1 MAPEESAP
9 AATGSRLGRFIQ
21 TYHSFLSS
29 FVIGVAGLVATTIWQ
44 FRQAEIARREA
55 ESGEGIARTQAD
67 HDRKIARAEICRD
80 DKLSERST
88 AIAELL
94 RDELEAANQLGSD
107 PRQGPLALL
116 VEENEV
122 QRNAPK
128 LSWLF
133 EPYLQGL
140 YEHRRW
146 KDIERFESFSPGA
159 RLVGALTFAT
169 ARTG

>member
-1 MAPEESAP
+1 MPDSAVRRFGVLLSLTRSDIIDPELAVSYALE
-9 AATGSRLGRFIQ
+9 LGREIPVYMRSVLASTRGKSYPQLAQAFAMTCVQ
-21 TYHSFLSS
+21 RF
-29 FVIGVAGLVATTIWQ
+29 GVERA
-44 FRQAEIARREA
+44 
-55 ESGEGIARTQAD
+55 
-67 HDRKIARAEICRD
+67 AEICRD

-133 EPYLQGL
+133 EPYLPGL
-140 YEHRRW
+140 YEHRRS

-159 RLVGALTFAT
+159 RRSEEHTSELQS
-169 ARTG
+169 